1 MEKEDEINVYTE
13 RRGFT
18 RNVCTSGKD
27 RAIGVNSTRD
37 ICISD
42 AARR

>member
-1 MEKEDEINVYTE
+1 MYTE
-13 RRGFT
+13 GRDFT
-18 RNVCTSGKD
+18 RNVCTSGKA
-27 RAIGVNSTRD
+27 RAIGVNSTHD